1 MHCHKAARP
10 FFKKLH
16 SPRIFLQPYAG
27 DAFAC
32 ARKFEKIN
40 GIQRNFACQALPV
53 LGQTRLVMNKSELI
67 DSIQSALG
75 AEATKRSAE
84 EALEAVLSSI
94 VKGIKSGSKV
104 QIVGFG
110 AFEVKTRAARTGRN
124 PKTGES
130 MQIPASKSLG
140 FKPSSSLKASL

>member
-1 MHCHKAARP
+1 
-10 FFKKLH
+10 
-16 SPRIFLQPYAG
+16 
-27 DAFAC
+27 
-32 ARKFEKIN
+32 
-40 GIQRNFACQALPV
+40 
-53 LGQTRLVMNKSELI
+53 MNKSELI

-84 EALEAVLSSI
+84 EALDAVLSSI
-94 VKGIKSGSKV
+94 VKGIKSGNKV

-140 FKPSSSLKASL
+140 FKPSSSLKGSL